1 MVSRTISVSKSKVAK
16 RKQPELIRNAPAY
29 AMCIPSL
36 LYFLLFS
43 YIPMAGIVLVFKDY
57 NVVDGIFGSPWTGPL
72 VQQLSL
78 FLFQFPRF
86 EGHLQHADSQPFL
99 SGHEFGL
106 SNGAGDPVE

>member
-1 MVSRTISVSKSKVAK
+1 MVSRTLSVSKPKVAK

-57 NVVDGIFGSPWTGPL
+57 NVVDGIFGSPGTTTFAF
-72 VQQLSL
+72 S
-78 FLFQFPRF
+78 FPVPAF
-86 EGHLQHADSQPFL
+86 
-99 SGHEFGL
+99 
-106 SNGAGDPVE
+106 